1 MEKISEVLA
10 TYNASNLEDRM
21 QFELDGVVEKEVK
34 QAYCAENLEFC
45 VSCMDYTTLKVTD
58 TEDSVKS
65 FCCRFIEETEKGSL
79 REVAAVC
86 VYPNFAGIVREGLK
100 GTDIQTAVV
109 AGGFPSS
116 QTFMELKLSE
126 CKMAIAAGAQ
136 EVDVVITVGDVLERN
151 FEKIYR
157 ELLAIRKVCE
167 GARLKVILETGEL
180 KDIES
185 IFTASLVSMYAGAD
199 FIKTSTGK
207 VPVNATPEAVYV
219 MCEAIKQY
227 YARTGKKVG
236 LKVAGG
242 VSKAQNA
249 LRYLTIVNHI
259 LGGEWLTSNYFRI
272 GTSQLLDDIMKEIKG
287 IRMKEAE

>member
-65 FCCRFIEETEKGSL
+65 FVADLLKKLKKGSL

-116 QTFMELKLSE
+116 QTFMEMKLSE

-136 EVDVVITVGDVLERN
+136 EVDVVITVGDVLEKN

-185 IFTASLVSMYAGAD
+185 IFKASLVSMYAGAD

-259 LGGEWLTSNYFRI
+259 LGGEWLTSSYFRI

>member
-1 MEKISEVLA
+1 MEKISEILA
-10 TYNASNLEDRM
+10 TYNSLNLEDRM

-45 VSCMDYTTLKVTD
+45 VSCMDYTTLKGTD
-58 TEDSVKS
+58 TENSV
-65 FCCRFIEETEKGSL
+65 RTFIADLQKKLKKGNL

-86 VYPNFAGIVREGLK
+86 VYPNFAAIAREGLK
-100 GTDIQTAVV
+100 NTEILTAVV

-136 EVDVVITVGDVLERN
+136 EVDVVITIGDVLEKN
-151 FEKIYR
+151 FEKIYK

-167 GARLKVILETGEL
+167 GVHLKVILETGEL

-185 IFTASLVSMYAGAD
+185 IFNASLVSMYAGAD

-207 VPVNATPEAVYV
+207 VPVNATPEAVYI
-219 MCEAIKQY
+219 MCEAIKQFH
-227 YARTGKKVG
+227 AQTGKRVG

-259 LGGEWLTSNYFRI
+259 LGPKWLTPSYFRI
-272 GTSQLLDDIMKEIKG
+272 GTSQLLDDILKEIKN
-287 IRMKEAE
+287 IKDKAE

>member
-1 MEKISEVLA
+1 M
-10 TYNASNLEDRM
+10 
-21 QFELDGVVEKEVK
+21 K

-65 FCCRFIEETEKGSL
+65 FVADLLKKLKKGSL

-136 EVDVVITVGDVLERN
+136 EVDVVITVGDVLEKN

-185 IFTASLVSMYAGAD
+185 IFKASLVSMYAGAD

>member
-1 MEKISEVLA
+1 MEKISEILA
-10 TYNASNLEDRM
+10 TYNFLNLEDRM

-58 TEDSVKS
+58 TANSVK
-65 FCCRFIEETEKGSL
+65 TYVADLLKKLKKGNL
-79 REVAAVC
+79 RDVAAVC
-86 VYPNFAGIVREGLK
+86 VYPNFASVVREELK
-100 GTDIQTAVV
+100 STDIQTAVV

-116 QTFMELKLSE
+116 QTFVELKLSE

-136 EVDVVITVGDVLERN
+136 EVDVVITVGDVLEKN
-151 FEKIYR
+151 FEKIYK

-167 GARLKVILETGEL
+167 SVRLKVILETGEL

-185 IFTASLVSMYAGAD
+185 IFNASLVSMYAGAD

-207 VPVNATPEAVYV
+207 VPVNATPEAAYI
-219 MCEAIKQY
+219 MCEAIKQFH
-227 YARTGKKVG
+227 ARTGRKVG
-236 LKVAGG
+236 LKIAGG
-242 VSKAQNA
+242 LSKAQNA

-259 LGGEWLTSNYFRI
+259 LGTEWLTPEYFRI
-272 GTSQLLDDIMKEIKG
+272 GTSQLLDDILKEIKS
-287 IRMKEAE
+287 IKEKGGE

>member
-1 MEKISEVLA
+1 MEKISEILA
-10 TYNASNLEDRM
+10 TYNSLNLEDRM

-45 VSCMDYTTLKVTD
+45 VSCMDYTTLKGTD
-58 TEDSVKS
+58 TENSVKT
-65 FCCRFIEETEKGSL
+65 FIADLQKKLKKGNL

-86 VYPNFAGIVREGLK
+86 VYPNFAAIAREGLK
-100 GTDIQTAVV
+100 STEILTAVV

-136 EVDVVITVGDVLERN
+136 EVDVVITIGDVLEKN
-151 FEKIYR
+151 FEKIYK

-167 GARLKVILETGEL
+167 GVHLKVILETGEL

-185 IFTASLVSMYAGAD
+185 IFNASLVSMYAGAD

-207 VPVNATPEAVYV
+207 VPVNATPEAVYI
-219 MCEAIKQY
+219 MCEAIKQFH
-227 YARTGKKVG
+227 AQTGKKVG

-259 LGGEWLTSNYFRI
+259 LGPEWLTPSYFRI
-272 GTSQLLDDIMKEIKG
+272 GTSQLLDDILKEIKN
-287 IRMKEAE
+287 IKDKAE

>member
-1 MEKISEVLA
+1 MENISETLA
-10 TYNASNLEDRM
+10 SYNFSNLEDRM

-34 QAYCAENLEFC
+34 QAYCVENLEFC

-58 TEDSVKS
+58 TENSVKN
-65 FCCRFIEETEKGSL
+65 FVADLLKKL
-79 REVAAVC
+79 KKNNLHEVAAVC
-86 VYPNFAGIVREGLK
+86 VYPNFAQAVREGLK
-100 GTDIQTAVV
+100 ETDIQTAVV

-116 QTFMELKLSE
+116 QTFTELKLSE

-136 EVDVVITVGDVLERN
+136 EVDVVITVGDVLEKN
-151 FEKIYR
+151 YEKIYR
-157 ELLAIRKVCE
+157 ELSAIRKVCQNV
-167 GARLKVILETGEL
+167 RLKVILETGEL
-180 KDIES
+180 KDTES
-185 IFTASLVSMYAGAD
+185 IFNASLVSMYAGAD

-207 VPVNATPEAVYV
+207 VPVNATPEAVYI

-227 YARTGKKVG
+227 HAQTGRKVG

-259 LGGEWLTSNYFRI
+259 MGREWLSPYYFRI
-272 GTSQLLDDIMKEIKG
+272 GTSQLLDDIIKEIKVF
-287 IRMKEAE
+287 